1 MAHGEKFRKV
11 CKIAGAVVGTVG
23 GAVLSATGVG
33 APLGAAILAGT
44 AALSTAAT
52 VYDNKQAAKEAE
64 KNALAEMTEAERQAH
79 LSQKIAEADQQVAL
93 KQAEDEFL
101 ASQERRKQII
111 IGISAIILV
120 FVLIIVSKKMNWIK
134 N

>member
-11 CKIAGAVVGTVG
+11 CKIAGAVVGTFG

-33 APLGAAILAGT
+33 APLGAAILVGT

-64 KNALAEMTEAERQAH
+64 KKALAEMTEAERQAH

-93 KQAEDEFL
+93 KQAEDEYL

>member
-11 CKIAGAVVGTVG
+11 CKIAGVVVGTVG

-33 APLGAAILAGT
+33 APIGAAILVGT

-64 KNALAEMTEAERQAH
+64 KKALAEMTEAERQAH

-93 KQAEDEFL
+93 KQAEDEYL

>member
-33 APLGAAILAGT
+33 APLGVAILVGS

-64 KNALAEMTEAERQAH
+64 KKALAEMTEAERQAR

-93 KQAEDEFL
+93 KQAEDEYL

>member
-33 APLGAAILAGT
+33 APLGAAILVGT

-64 KNALAEMTEAERQAH
+64 KKAHAEMTEAERQAH

-93 KQAEDEFL
+93 KQAEDEYL

>member
-11 CKIAGAVVGTVG
+11 CKIAGAVVGTIG

-33 APLGAAILAGT
+33 APLGAAIIVGTSALAMG
-44 AALSTAAT
+44 AT
-52 VYDNKQAAKEAE
+52 EYDKKQAAKEAE
-64 KNALAEMTEAERQAH
+64 KKALEEMTEAERQAR

-93 KQAEDEFL
+93 KQAEDEYL

>member
-33 APLGAAILAGT
+33 APLGAAILVGT

-52 VYDNKQAAKEAE
+52 VYDNKQAAKKAE
-64 KNALAEMTEAERQAH
+64 KNALAEMTEAERQAF
-79 LSQKIAEADQQVAL
+79 LAQKTSEADQQIAL
-93 KQAEDEFL
+93 KESEDAYLAQA
-101 ASQERRKQII
+101 ERRKQILT
-111 IGISAIILV
+111 GIAAIVVVVLLV
-120 FVLIIVSKKMNWIK
+120 VVAKKMNWIK
-134 N
+134 G

>member
-33 APLGAAILAGT
+33 APLGAAILVGT

-64 KNALAEMTEAERQAH
+64 KKALAEMTEAERQAH

-93 KQAEDEFL
+93 KQAEDEYL

>member
-1 MAHGEKFRKV
+1 MAHGKNFRKAL
-11 CKIAGAVVGTVG
+11 KIAGLVVGTVG

-33 APLGAAILAGT
+33 APVGAAILVGT
-44 AALSTAAT
+44 SALATGAT

-64 KNALAEMTEAERQAH
+64 KKALAEMTEAERQAH

-93 KQAEDEFL
+93 KQAEDEYL

>member
-11 CKIAGAVVGTVG
+11 CKIAGVVVGTVG

-33 APLGAAILAGT
+33 APLGAAILVGT

-64 KNALAEMTEAERQAH
+64 KKALAEMTEAERQAH

-93 KQAEDEFL
+93 KQAEDEYL

>member
-33 APLGAAILAGT
+33 APLGAAILVGT
-44 AALSTAAT
+44 AALSTGAT

-64 KNALAEMTEAERQAH
+64 KKARAEMTEAERQAH

-93 KQAEDEFL
+93 KQAEDEYL

>member
-1 MAHGEKFRKV
+1 MAHGEKFRKA
-11 CKIAGAVVGTVG
+11 CKIAGVVVGTVG

-33 APLGAAILAGT
+33 APVGAAILVGT
-44 AALSTAAT
+44 AALAT
-52 VYDNKQAAKEAE
+52 GATIYDNKQAAKEAE
-64 KNALAEMTEAERQAH
+64 KKALAEMTEAERQAR

-93 KQAEDEFL
+93 KQAEDEYL